1 VQEEG
6 KKEYQ
11 AMKLWVEES
20 LIDLEI
26 IKFLIR
32 FNFFL
37 INREKL
43 AVKYNK
49 TFYNKIIH
57 SLGLKVTGNIY
68 KSSKCYV

>member
-1 VQEEG
+1 MSSAG
-6 KKEYQ
+6 RRKKEYQ

-43 AVKYNK
+43 AVK
-49 TFYNKIIH
+49 I
-57 SLGLKVTGNIY
+57 
-68 KSSKCYV
+68 